1 MHKINHVVEIIMKQ
15 TKGENMNTDQTC
27 SVCFRTVKTK
37 NNRIWD
43 HGYKNH
49 GIRIGNCFGANKLSF
64 EVSKEEA
71 FKKLKDFQF
80 DYHSGHHESYGD
92 IDAQWSYETG
102 NFANAEV
109 VYEEDY

>member
-1 MHKINHVVEIIMKQ
+1 MVEILKTQ
-15 TKGENMNTDQTC
+15 TKGKKMKRYTIE
-27 SVCFRTVKTK
+27 
-37 NNRIWD
+37 IEA
-43 HGYKNH
+43 
-49 GIRIGNCFGANKLSF
+49 IRKLDVIA
-64 EVSKEEA
+64 ESKEEA